1 MWIFN
6 KYQFGLKATSLW
18 PFFCEMLPVCAL
30 VFNESRRNI
39 DYDAAL
45 KWSLRCIANNYKVT
59 FNL

>member
-6 KYQFGLKATSLW
+6 KYQFGLKATSFW
-18 PFFCEMLPVCAL
+18 PFFCEMLPVCTL

-45 KWSLRCIANNYKVT
+45 K
-59 FNL
+59 